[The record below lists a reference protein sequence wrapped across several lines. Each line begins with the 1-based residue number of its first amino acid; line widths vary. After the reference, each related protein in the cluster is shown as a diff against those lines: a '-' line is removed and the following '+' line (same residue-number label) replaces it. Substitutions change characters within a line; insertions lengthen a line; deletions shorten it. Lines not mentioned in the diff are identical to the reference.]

1 VGTNPQ
7 RHRIVDG
14 KVCRIPHAP
23 EGATAVAIDAFAAHM
38 TQQVP
43 LADSGDARIDLL
55 EHVRQVAGVPR
66 TSLIWQRGVDRRQL
80 LPEVSVDT
88 AIDVLF
94 SPIIFRL
101 LVGHA
106 PIDPDAIAALV
117 EAVLT
122 GLVIPQD
129 ATHRETRTPPM
140 GNTTVPAP
148 PHSGRSGSSVDRWIE
163 CMLIERSP
171 GLSAHSPQVRR
182 QHPRLPD
189 DLESEPVGEAH
200 VLGLGGLQPGDSS
213 VLVELLAQQDQY
225 RTTHPR

>member
-1 VGTNPQ
+1 
-7 RHRIVDG
+7 
-14 KVCRIPHAP
+14 
-23 EGATAVAIDAFAAHM
+23 VAIDAFAAHM

-122 GLVIPQD
+122 GLVIP
-129 ATHRETRTPPM
+129 
-140 GNTTVPAP
+140 
-148 PHSGRSGSSVDRWIE
+148 
-163 CMLIERSP
+163 
-171 GLSAHSPQVRR
+171 
-182 QHPRLPD
+182 
-189 DLESEPVGEAH
+189 
-200 VLGLGGLQPGDSS
+200 
-213 VLVELLAQQDQY
+213 
-225 RTTHPR
+225 